1 MLLTKKYKIQ
11 VTKEQVDVLWNL
23 SEQCRLLYN
32 FALSERKEAWENDNR
47 SIKYIE
53 QQNNLPQLKKDFPNY
68 SIVYS
73 KVLQAVLKK
82 LDANYKSFFGLW
94 KNGIKDARPPK
105 FKSKKYFFTLPYNQS
120 GFKINNGI
128 INFSHKYNDVKLS
141 FVIPDELKDMN
152 IKHIKIYNTV
162 HYKAVDDFYISIVV

>member
-1 MLLTKKYKIQ
+1 MLLA
-11 VTKEQVDVLWNL
+11 D
-23 SEQCRLLYN
+23 
-32 FALSERKEAWENDNR
+32 
-47 SIKYIE
+47 
-53 QQNNLPQLKKDFPNY
+53 QQEPHFPNY

-82 LDANYKSFFGLW
+82 LDTYYKSFFRLW

-141 FVIPDELKDMN
+141 FVIQDELKDMKIKN
-152 IKHIKIYNTV
+152 IEIYNTV
-162 HYKAVDDFYISIVV
+162 PYHKMPIGQAIRNFSIIYKQGYNL

>member
-32 FALSERKEAWENDNR
+32 FALSERKEVWGNDNS

-82 LDANYKSFFGLW
+82 LDANYKSFFGLL
-94 KNGIKDARPPK
+94 KNG
-105 FKSKKYFFTLPYNQS
+105 
-120 GFKINNGI
+120 
-128 INFSHKYNDVKLS
+128 
-141 FVIPDELKDMN
+141 
-152 IKHIKIYNTV
+152 
-162 HYKAVDDFYISIVV
+162 